1 MKMRPSGRIFIFTI
15 FVNLLT
21 TVSKGFPV
29 FIHTF
34 IYKRSIYIRMF
45 TYFLGFYTFSMADK
59 NLFS

>member
-1 MKMRPSGRIFIFTI
+1 MKMRPSCRIFIFTI

-29 FIHTF
+29 FVHTF
-34 IYKRSIYIRMF
+34 IYKHSIYIRMF
-45 TYFLGFYTFSMADK
+45 TYFCGFYTFSMANK